1 MKSDETHSTSLCE
14 RVELHEWHRPPPP
27 GTHTPG
33 SRWGGAHQILL
44 QPLNP
49 LNPQASH
56 LGEGP
61 RGGRSATW
69 RWPERDGD
77 GGGTGPLRL
86 GGTGGCWGGVAP
98 PCPRPRSPSSSSLRR
113 GQRDAH
119 GTVRA
124 LLFLGGQRS
133 PAALPRALRGG
144 AWDRPPPRR
153 PRPSKRLCLLLL
165 KPPRSTHFCSWH
177 LSNAAPLIKN

>member
-27 GTHTPG
+27 QHPHAWLQVGGSPPDFAPPPPTPKSPSIPPWRG
-33 SRWGGAHQILL
+33 AAGRQKRNLAVAGARWG
-44 QPLNP
+44 
-49 LNPQASH
+49 
-56 LGEGP
+56 
-61 RGGRSATW
+61 
-69 RWPERDGD
+69 RWRDGAAQT
-77 GGGTGPLRL
+77 GGHWGML
-86 GGTGGCWGGVAP
+86 GGCCP
-98 PCPRPRSPSSSSLRR
+98 PRPHPHSPSSSSLRR